1 MPLFGKKKS
10 APPPKESIA
19 KLRETLD
26 LLEKRQQFLQ
36 KKIDGQNG
44 EAKKYMQQKNKRAA
58 LIALKRRKTYEAQYD
73 KIGGAMQTIETQV
86 MTLENANVSV
96 QAIGAMKEGA
106 RAMKGIHKEMDIDSV
121 EDTMDEIREQMDLA
135 NEISDAISQP
145 LGGEVFDDDELLDEL
160 EQLEQE
166 GLDEQLLTANKTP
179 NVSLPNA
186 PTKTPTKA
194 PLKATAE
201 EDAEL
206 EALAA
211 SMN

>member
-36 KKIDGQNG
+36 KKIDGQNA

-58 LIALKRRKTYEAQYD
+58 LIALKRRKTYEAQYE

-106 RAMKGIHKEMDIDSV
+106 RAMKGIHKEMDIDNV
-121 EDTMDEIREQMDLA
+121 EDTMDEIREQMDIA
-135 NEISDAISQP
+135 NEISDAIAQP
-145 LGGEVFDDDELLDEL
+145 LGGEVYDDDELLDEL

-179 NVSLPNA
+179 AVSLPNA
-186 PTKTPTKA
+186 PTKA
-194 PLKATAE
+194 PVKTTVKATAE